1 VTLPGA
7 FAFPFTMSGFEYLAL
22 DVTGREVK
30 GVVESDTDRQ
40 ARQILRERGMTPL
53 EVAPIDEQ
61 PEQSTRRLTW
71 RRGLSRSDL
80 ALLTRQ
86 FATLARA
93 GLPIEECLNVLIE
106 QSESASARNVLASVR
121 ARVLE
126 GQSLARSLA
135 GVPRAFPEIYRAM
148 VDAGEQS
155 GRLAEVLERLADY
168 TEQREVLRQRIGL
181 AFVYPAIVT
190 VVALGVVGLLL
201 VYVVPQVTRV
211 FVNLGQALPWPTR
224 LLIWMS
230 EVVQA
235 GGLLWPAGLAAIAI
249 CVPLALRNPAVRHGW
264 HRRLLGLPLV
274 GRLVRGVN
282 AARFADTL
290 GILTASGV
298 PLLAALQSAVTVMN
312 NLPMRAAVEDAVRR
326 VREGSGL
333 AHALGRTRIFPP
345 LVVHL
350 IASGEASGKLDVM
363 LARAAE
369 AQARE
374 MENWVRWMTA
384 LLEPVLILAM
394 GLIVLFVVIAIL
406 LPIFEMNQLVK

>member
-1 VTLPGA
+1 
-7 FAFPFTMSGFEYLAL
+7 MSGFEYLAL
-22 DVTGREVK
+22 DATGREVK
-30 GVVESDTDRQ
+30 GVVEGDTDRQ

-61 PEQSTRRLTW
+61 PERSARRLAW
-71 RRGLSRSDL
+71 RRGLSRGDL
-80 ALLTRQ
+80 TLLTRQ

-106 QSESASARNVLASVR
+106 QTESASARNVLASVR

-135 GVPRAFPEIYRAM
+135 AVPRAFPEIYRAM

-155 GRLAEVLERLADY
+155 GKLAEVLERLADY
-168 TEQREVLRQRIGL
+168 TEEREVLRQRIAL

-190 VVALGVVGLLL
+190 VVALAVVGLLL

-230 EVVQA
+230 EVAQA
-235 GGLLWPAGLAAIAI
+235 GGLLWPAALAALAI
-249 CVPLALRNPAVRHGW
+249 GVPLALRNPALRHLW

-326 VREGSGL
+326 VREGGAL

-350 IASGEASGKLDVM
+350 VASGEASGKLDVM